1 MRINRSRSGISGR
14 SLKKK
19 SQKKNNKNN
28 LDHFWMELKRKKEMK
43 KKCIEKYRSEC
54 NSNERCG
61 ASVADCI
68 AIDAL
73 SIRVE

>member
-43 KKCIEKYRSEC
+43 K
-54 NSNERCG
+54 N
-61 ASVADCI
+61 V
-68 AIDAL
+68 
-73 SIRVE
+73 